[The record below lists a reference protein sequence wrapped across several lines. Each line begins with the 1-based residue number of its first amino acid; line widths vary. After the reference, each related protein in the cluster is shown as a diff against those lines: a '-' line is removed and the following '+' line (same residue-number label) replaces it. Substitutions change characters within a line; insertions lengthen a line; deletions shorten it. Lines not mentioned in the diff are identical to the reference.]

1 MRQCQ
6 RRRQHGDR
14 QWAENTL
21 YIQVSNERLA
31 NAFWETL
38 LNYSTH
44 LNISTAHFK
53 SYMNIHYL
61 YVCTHIVLI
70 ICPNVLRCRYIKV
83 MQVFLGICLKQVFI
97 WQHFRVRLFF
107 FFSWNIQIMRACRNV
122 YTKQKQRDSRGHRL
136 GIDRCLFDMDRR
148 IGVEP
153 GRIGGLFSTS
163 HQIWKVIC

>member
-1 MRQCQ
+1 MRQRQ

-21 YIQVSNERLA
+21 YTQVSNERLA

-107 FFSWNIQIMRACRNV
+107 VFVFLEYSNHARMQKCIHKTEAEGLKGASFRHRSMSIRYGQADRGRTRRDRGV
-122 YTKQKQRDSRGHRL
+122 SSLLLTK
-136 GIDRCLFDMDRR
+136 F
-148 IGVEP
+148 
-153 GRIGGLFSTS
+153 GR
-163 HQIWKVIC
+163 